1 MTTGKSVTIDLRRP
15 KSVGGV
21 LADAL
26 RCYGRYPVLFVVLTL
41 VVVIPY
47 WLIVLLIDGS
57 GPLGQAH
64 HGASAVLIVTLLGV
78 LLVTPLISA
87 LHIHAL
93 TVIGEG
99 RQPAI
104 GAVLLR
110 GVRVLPVVAAAE
122 IVAGL
127 GIVIGFV
134 FLIIPGV
141 ILAIRWAVVAQA
153 AAIERVDWRN
163 ALRRSAELTAG
174 DYLHVLGVVV
184 LVGVIDEAI
193 RQVGIAV
200 VGTSASAPEVA
211 IGIVIDAVTLSFAAL
226 STAMLFYDLAARK
239 GRSPATAHE

>member
-1 MTTGKSVTIDLRRP
+1 
-15 KSVGGV
+15 
-21 LADAL
+21 
-26 RCYGRYPVLFVVLTL
+26 VLTL
-41 VVVIPY
+41 TVVIPY

-134 FLIIPGV
+134 FLIVPGV

-163 ALRRSAELTAG
+163 ADCDEGMQRSANGSCTLFGLPRGSEL
-174 DYLHVLGVVV
+174 
-184 LVGVIDEAI
+184 
-193 RQVGIAV
+193 
-200 VGTSASAPEVA
+200 
-211 IGIVIDAVTLSFAAL
+211 
-226 STAMLFYDLAARK
+226 
-239 GRSPATAHE
+239 ATWFGWI